1 MNETLKRNLVWAFY
15 NPIKFIMLLTRL
27 YNDSSCIF
35 HVKGF
40 DVYSSTVFD
49 YFDLETY
56 YYKLNPGQA

>member
-1 MNETLKRNLVWAFY
+1 MNETLKRNLIWAFY

-27 YNDSSCIF
+27 YNDNSCIF
-35 HVKGF
+35 HMSGF
-40 DVYSSTVFD
+40 NVYSSTVLD

>member
-15 NPIKFIMLLTRL
+15 NPIKFIMLLTKL
-27 YNDSSCIF
+27 YNDNSCFF

-40 DVYSSTVFD
+40 DVYSSTVLD